1 MVNRLIK
8 EKAYELAQDP
18 TLAYAKPKV
27 AAQVPYLDFSK
38 IDNAMA
44 SVKITADELKIAIEK
59 AGSTNVQKRT
69 QLNEI
74 LYQSEQKLLNPGGLP
89 RRPWYK
95 HMIYAPGFY
104 TGYGVKTLPGIR
116 EGIEESN
123 WKEAQEYINIVAST
137 LMQFNQSLQT
147 GIEILK

>member
-1 MVNRLIK
+1 
-8 EKAYELAQDP
+8 LAKDP
-18 TLAYAKPKV
+18 TLGFAGPTPK
-27 AAQVPYLDFSK
+27 QIVPYLDFSSM
-38 IDNAMA
+38 DNALA
-44 SVKITADELKIAIEK
+44 FVKTTSEELKSTIEK
-59 AGSTNVQKRT
+59 VGSADVQKIVR
-69 QLNEI
+69 LNEI
-74 LYQSEQKLLNPGGLP
+74 LYKSEQKLLNPNGLP

-137 LMQFNQSLQT
+137 LLQFNASLKN
-147 GIEILK
+147 GIEALK

>member
-1 MVNRLIK
+1 
-8 EKAYELAQDP
+8 
-18 TLAYAKPKV
+18 
-27 AAQVPYLDFSK
+27 
-38 IDNAMA
+38 MA
-44 SVKITADELKIAIEK
+44 LVKTTSEELKAAIEK
-59 AGSTNVQKRT
+59 VGSADAQKIVR
-69 QLNEI
+69 LNEI
-74 LYQSEQKLLNPGGLP
+74 LYQSEQKLLNPNGLP

-137 LMQFNQSLQT
+137 LLQFNASLKN
-147 GIEILK
+147 GIEALR